1 MPARPRDAHRV
12 SSTAS
17 VLEMTALRCRGR
29 VARLVF
35 VSVGMGI
42 GAGVSAQQPLAPVYR
57 CTEPGGT
64 VLYADY
70 PCKGGAQV
78 DIRAGTAAPDA
89 TERLARARDELDRS
103 AARRAAAEEA
113 AALRREA
120 RNARLD
126 ALDTAGYTGAAVA
139 APEVSYL
146 PAYGYLIPRAK
157 AHRTKARPPAAPA
170 RAVPSHRVPVV
181 RPR

>member
-1 MPARPRDAHRV
+1 MPAPPSYRYGVAPATHFRMRRRLLSRRRV
-12 SSTAS
+12 TRA
-17 VLEMTALRCRGR
+17 ALACI
-29 VARLVF
+29 AWA
-35 VSVGMGI
+35 I
-42 GAGVSAQQPLAPVYR
+42 ATGAAGQGTIAPVYR

-89 TERLARARDELDRS
+89 TEQLARARDELDRS
-103 AARRAAAEEA
+103 AARRAAADEA

-120 RNARLD
+120 RNARQQEFD
-126 ALDTAGYTGAAVA
+126 VASYAGATIL
-139 APEVSYL
+139 APDVSYL
-146 PAYGYLIPRAK
+146 PAYGYYIPRAK
-157 AHRTKARPPAAPA
+157 AHRHKARPPAALA
-170 RAVPSHRVPVV
+170 RVAPLHRVPVV